1 MKLRFYLSL
10 AATFCFLSACSE
22 NTAPVP
28 RLKLNF
34 RYNLK
39 SWPDKA
45 YIASLDSVL
54 KAEPVKK
61 DTSSAGTE
69 IAINTHQMPTFKL
82 PASRRILTQSE
93 LDGNVAGKAAK
104 KQTAGTAQTT
114 AGAPAA
120 TASAGTRIKMTTG
133 SNEAEAFADK
143 FASALSKWQ
152 SDPSNSQLY
161 RVVNADASEDLF
173 HLLSRAYG
181 KDATKLPRFFTLSSL
196 QSVNPGVSVEHL
208 KKGDAVRIPRL

>member
-1 MKLRFYLSL
+1 MKLSFYLSF
-10 AATFCFLSACSE
+10 ATAFCILSACSE

-28 RLKLNF
+28 RLKLNY

-39 SWPDKA
+39 AWPDKA

-82 PASRRILTQSE
+82 PSSRRILTQSE
-93 LDGNVAGKAAK
+93 LDGNAAGKAAAK

-114 AGAPAA
+114 AVQTVQTAKVKTQTGPA
-120 TASAGTRIKMTTG
+120 G
-133 SNEAEAFADK
+133 AEAFADK
-143 FASALSKWQ
+143 FADALSKWQ
-152 SDPSNSQLY
+152 SDPTNVQLY
-161 RVVNADASEDLF
+161 KIVDADASEDLF

>member
-1 MKLRFYLSL
+1 MKLSFYLSF
-10 AATFCFLSACSE
+10 ATALCIISACSE

-28 RLKLNF
+28 RLKLNY

-39 SWPDKA
+39 FWPDKA
-45 YIASLDSVL
+45 YIDALDSVL

-61 DTSSAGTE
+61 DTAAAGTE
-69 IAINTHQMPTFKL
+69 IMINTHRIPTFTL
-82 PASRRILTQSE
+82 PANRHILTKAE
-93 LDGNVAGKAAK
+93 LEGKEPGAGQTPPGATGKPAVSIPPSKTKAL
-104 KQTAGTAQTT
+104 
-114 AGAPAA
+114 
-120 TASAGTRIKMTTG
+120 ASGDET
-133 SNEAEAFADK
+133 EAFADK

>member
-1 MKLRFYLSL
+1 MKLSFYLSF
-10 AATFCFLSACSE
+10 ATAFCILSACSE

-28 RLKLNF
+28 RLKLNY

-69 IAINTHQMPTFKL
+69 IAINTHRMPTFKL

-93 LDGNVAGKAAK
+93 LDGNAAGKAAK
-104 KQTAGTAQTT
+104 KQTAGTAQTAAVQT
-114 AGAPAA
+114 AKVK
-120 TASAGTRIKMTTG
+120 TQTESAG
-133 SNEAEAFADK
+133 AEAFADK
-143 FASALSKWQ
+143 FANALSNWQ
-152 SDPSNSQLY
+152 SDPTNVQLY
-161 RVVNADASEDLF
+161 KIVNADASEDLF

>member
-54 KAEPVKK
+54 KAEPIKK
-61 DTSSAGTE
+61 DTSAASTE
-69 IAINTHQMPTFKL
+69 IAINTHSMPTFKL
-82 PASRRILTQSE
+82 PTSRRILTQSE
-93 LDGNVAGKAAK
+93 LDGNVAGKTAK
-104 KQTAGTAQTT
+104 KQPAAGPQTAASATGTPVTKAKAQ
-114 AGAPAA
+114 AGA
-120 TASAGTRIKMTTG
+120 
-133 SNEAEAFADK
+133 NEAEAFADK

-152 SDPSNSQLY
+152 SDPSNAQLY
-161 RVVNADASEDLF
+161 KVVSANDAEDLF
-173 HLLSRAYG
+173 HLLSRTYG

-196 QSVNPGVSVEHL
+196 QSVNPGVAVEHL
-208 KKGDAVRIPRL
+208 KKGDAVRVPRL